1 MADLNQFGS
10 AKPPQSA
17 DTQHCAQCE
26 AMLTDALDGALSS
39 ADKAAFDLHM
49 VGCPACA
56 TMLAEAQRGAAW
68 LEMLKSPI
76 PEPPATLLDRILAQT
91 SGQTTT
97 EAKPTIVLGRTDYLR
112 QPNTLLGQPALNPIP
127 AMYPAA
133 AYASGATAK
142 VLPFRQRVATAFRFQ
157 NIGHTLMQP
166 RLAMTA
172 AMAFF
177 SIALT
182 LNLTGVRLSQLRASD
197 FKPSSLKRSF
207 YDTNAKVVRY
217 YDNLVVVYQ
226 LESRVRD
233 LQRSTESESSTTPAP
248 QNSPDTTRPQQ
259 NQQPDD
265 QKPQNPDQKKAS
277 PRPKSGTSQRENPQ
291 GNNMHFVGSTPARGS
306 SPAATEAL
314 VIFTPN
320 VFNHIQEGG
329 LV

>member
-1 MADLNQFGS
+1 
-10 AKPPQSA
+10 
-17 DTQHCAQCE
+17 
-26 AMLTDALDGALSS
+26 MLTDALDGTLSA
-39 ADKAAFDLHM
+39 ADQAAFDLHM
-49 VGCPACA
+49 IGCPAC
-56 TMLAEAQRGAAW
+56 TIMLAEAQRGAAW
-68 LEMLKSPI
+68 LEMLKSPT
-76 PEPPATLLDRILAQT
+76 PEPPATLLNRILAQT
-91 SGQTTT
+91 SGQTST
-97 EAKPTIVLGRTDYLR
+97 EANPPIVLGRTDYLR
-112 QPNTLLGQPALNPIP
+112 QPNTLLGQPALAPIP
-127 AMYPAA
+127 SIYPAA

-142 VLPFRQRVATAFRFQ
+142 VLPFRQRIATAFRFQ

-233 LQRSTESESSTTPAP
+233 LQRSTESESSSTPAP
-248 QNSPDTTRPQQ
+248 QNSPDTTRPQQQ

-265 QKPQNPDQKKAS
+265 QKPQNPDQKKAN

-291 GNNMHFVGSTPARGS
+291 GGNMQFVGATPARGS

-314 VIFTPN
+314 AVLTPN

>member
-1 MADLNQFGS
+1 
-10 AKPPQSA
+10 
-17 DTQHCAQCE
+17 
-26 AMLTDALDGALSS
+26 MLTDALDGALSS
-39 ADKAAFDLHM
+39 TDKAAFDLHM

-56 TMLAEAQRGAAW
+56 TLLAEAQRGAAW

-91 SGQTTT
+91 SGQTTA

-112 QPNTLLGQPALNPIP
+112 QPNTLLGQPALTPIP

-259 NQQPDD
+259 NQQPDN

>member
-1 MADLNQFGS
+1 
-10 AKPPQSA
+10 
-17 DTQHCAQCE
+17 
-26 AMLTDALDGALSS
+26 MLTDALDGTLSA
-39 ADKAAFDLHM
+39 ADQAAFDLHM
-49 VGCPACA
+49 VGCPTCT
-56 TMLAEAQRGAAW
+56 TMLTEAQRGAAW

-76 PEPPATLLDRILAQT
+76 PEPPAALLDRILAQT
-91 SGQTTT
+91 SGQTIAETKS
-97 EAKPTIVLGRTDYLR
+97 AIILGPTDYLR
-112 QPNTLLGQPALNPIP
+112 QQPNTLLGQPVLTPVP
-127 AMYPAA
+127 AGYPAA
-133 AYASGATAK
+133 AYTSGTAK
-142 VLPFRQRVATAFRFQ
+142 VLPFRQRVAAAFRLQ

-197 FKPSSLKRSF
+197 FKPSNIKRSF

-233 LQRSTESESSTTPAP
+233 LQRATESESSSTPPP
-248 QNSPDTTRPQQ
+248 QNSPETSRPSNQQ
-259 NQQPDD
+259 QDQQPDD
-265 QKPQNPDQKKAS
+265 QKPQNPDQKKAN
-277 PRPKSGTSQRENPQ
+277 PRPKSGTSRRENPQ
-291 GNNMHFVGSTPARGS
+291 GGNMHFVGSTPARGS
-306 SPAATEAL
+306 SPPATEAL
-314 VIFTPN
+314 AIFTPN